1 MPLPSYLIS
10 LLTIQYTQSDAIVS
24 ASWDSTI
31 KLTSLSDPSTPSTIL
46 RVPDKVYSL
55 ALSKTKMV
63 AAMGGRAVWIYDV
76 RNLKEVMEK
85 RGEEVEGE
93 IVEPF
98 QKRESSL
105 KFMTRAVRCM
115 PNDEGEL
122 IHLILTFL

>member
-1 MPLPSYLIS
+1 
-10 LLTIQYTQSDAIVS
+10 
-24 ASWDSTI
+24 
-31 KLTSLSDPSTPSTIL
+31 
-46 RVPDKVYSL
+46 
-55 ALSKTKMV
+55 MV